1 MIRRPPR
8 STLFPYTTLFKSP
21 SGPISTT
28 PRSTTRTLFI
38 TRLPS
43 PRVTGP
49 RAWTMSTRNCLR
61 LTPSSASRCRSRRFW
76 PASRWMPGSL
86 VVPVL
91 PHVCATAKRL
101 AAVIAPQHRPGRHED
116 RRESRARRAH
126 QQRRRRL
133 VAAAHQHGAVHRV
146 GPQQFL
152 GLHGQQVAVHHR
164 GRLLERLG
172 QRGYGEL
179 RREAARF
186 PYTALDLLSPLPQ
199 VHMAGGDVGP
209 GVEDGEEGLAA
220 VLFGAEAELTQP
232 GAMAERAQPLAAE
245 PPVAAQFLGLFR
257 HGRTPAASAIPACSP
272 HALRMAVTCARTS
285 PGRGRL
291 GGRTSERHRPS
302 WASASL
308 TTLTLSAEE
317 SAARRSSN
325 GRTDSHTFIATL
337 KSPARSASSM
347 AMDSAGATLTSPE
360 VKPWA
365 PTAQYPGACSS
376 ARPAIQVNLSS
387 PASLATD
394 ANLTGSGTAYLI
406 PITFRQL
413 SPSRPIS
420 VPPMRESRT

>member
-1 MIRRPPR
+1 MASRLRYIIGVGFWNVSDSVDTGNSAGKPPA
-8 STLFPYTTLFKSP
+8 SH
-21 SGPISTT
+21 T
-28 PRSTTRTLFI
+28 PR
-38 TRLPS
+38 
-43 PRVTGP
+43 
-49 RAWTMSTRNCLR
+49 
-61 LTPSSASRCRSRRFW
+61 LTCSARSRRCMW
-76 PASRWMPGSL
+76 QGLMSDQVLRMAMKGLPPCSSAPKPSWRIRERWLNERSPS
-86 VVPVL
+86 P
-91 PHVCATAKRL
+91 PN
-101 AAVIAPQHRPGRHED
+101 HRW
-116 RRESRARRAH
+116 
-126 QQRRRRL
+126 
-133 VAAAHQHGAVHRV
+133 
-146 GPQQFL
+146 
-152 GLHGQQVAVHHR
+152 
-164 GRLLERLG
+164 
-172 QRGYGEL
+172 L
-179 RREAARF
+179 RSSSGF
-186 PYTALDLLSPLPQ
+186 F
-199 VHMAGGDVGP
+199 V
-209 GVEDGEEGLAA
+209 
-220 VLFGAEAELTQP
+220 
-232 GAMAERAQPLAAE
+232 
-245 PPVAAQFLGLFR
+245 
-257 HGRTPAASAIPACSP
+257 TPAAVAVPACSP

-285 PGRGRL
+285 PGKGRL